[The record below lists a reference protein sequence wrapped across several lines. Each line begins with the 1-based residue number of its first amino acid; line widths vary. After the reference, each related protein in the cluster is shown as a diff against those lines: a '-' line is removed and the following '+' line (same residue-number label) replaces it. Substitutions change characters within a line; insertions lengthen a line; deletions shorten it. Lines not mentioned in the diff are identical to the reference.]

1 MISKTKGRNVG
12 NSLDIGIVVLLV
24 CLVIFF
30 GRCIY
35 ILKDNNER
43 GGLVYVELLN
53 FSMPLV
59 ETQVYEEGAYY
70 ENNLSLKNIA
80 LQAVGLYDISAQKLV
95 NSENPIFKLDERIAK
110 NNGVEDYKP
119 FELDEGSIIK
129 YTDEERNNLY
139 NPKLKKEL
147 NKSKPEVLIYHT
159 HTGEGY
165 LETKNFT
172 NDPNHNVVG
181 VGNIITKE
189 LEKYGISVIHDKTV
203 HDNSYNDSYNRSR
216 QTVKRYYDKLGD
228 KFKLV
233 IDIHRDGVNR
243 KKATQ
248 TTKNAF
254 TTKING
260 EDVGKIAYVVSKGSK
275 NYTKSTKKVE
285 DELSKITKSLY
296 PGLSKGTVEYTNGI
310 NHFNQDIFNN
320 SILIEVGANINT
332 SKEVMNSA
340 KYIGRI
346 IAEYINGKK

>member
-1 MISKTKGRNVG
+1 MISKTKGRSVS

-35 ILKDNNER
+35 ILKENNER

-95 NSENPIFKLDERIAK
+95 NSENPIFKLDEKKKK
-110 NNGVEDYKP
+110 NNEIGDYKP
-119 FELDEGSIIK
+119 FELDESSIIK
-129 YTDEERNNLY
+129 YTDEEKNNLY

-165 LETKNFT
+165 VETKNFT

-189 LEKYGISVIHDKTV
+189 LENYGISVIHDKTV
-203 HDNSYNDSYNRSR
+203 HDVSYNDSYNRSR
-216 QTVKRYYDKLGD
+216 DTVKKYYDKYGD
-228 KFKLV
+228 NFKLV
-233 IDIHRDGVNR
+233 IDIHRDGIDK
-243 KKATQ
+243 KKATNR
-248 TTKNAF
+248 TKDLF
-254 TTKING
+254 TVNINKQSMARIMFLNTRG
-260 EDVGKIAYVVSKGSK
+260 SSKFSSNEKMRKNLYNIA
-275 NYTKSTKKVE
+275 N
-285 DELSKITKSLY
+285 SLY
-296 PGLSKGTVEYTNGI
+296 PGLVTSETWNRGI
-310 NHFNQDIFNN
+310 NLLNQDILSN
-320 SILIEVGANINT
+320 SILFEVGSNINT
-332 SKEVMNSA
+332 SKEAMTSA
-340 KYIGRI
+340 KYIARV
-346 IAEYINGKK
+346 IAEYINGK